1 MFLPG
6 RPLLTE
12 NLVGEVSVV
21 RFDFTAPSIL
31 SWFPQHGTVLNTTT
45 PDLSLL
51 FKKPVNVDSIIQ
63 RMEIKIESLSS
74 GKVAEVL
81 WVDGQRVLR
90 AFLPPGTIVTQQIT
104 ATDYIQP
111 VWTEENKRLNLH
123 VSTYTL
129 YGETYSL
136 HFGGSYRLTLRILD
150 GGGFADG
157 SPIPSSEIGPLDFS
171 VAR

>member
-1 MFLPG
+1 
-6 RPLLTE
+6 
-12 NLVGEVSVV
+12 
-21 RFDFTAPSIL
+21 
-31 SWFPQHGTVLNTTT
+31 
-45 PDLSLL
+45 
-51 FKKPVNVDSIIQ
+51 VNVDSVIQ

-111 VWTEENKRLNLH
+111 LWTEENKRLNLH

-136 HFGGSYRLTLRILD
+136 HLGGSYRLTLRIPE
-150 GGGFADG
+150 GATFADG
-157 SPIPSSEIGPLDFS
+157 SPIPSAVIGPLDFS